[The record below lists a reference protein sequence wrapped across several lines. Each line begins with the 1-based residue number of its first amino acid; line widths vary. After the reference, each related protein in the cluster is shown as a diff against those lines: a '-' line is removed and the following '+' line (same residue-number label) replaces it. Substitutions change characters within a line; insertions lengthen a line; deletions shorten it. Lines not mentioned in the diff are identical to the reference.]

1 MQDYYGLEWIFEDCS
16 RTVSFM
22 DMTISI
28 REDRIAT
35 SLDEKSMNL
44 YLYILP
50 HYAHPLGVLTGLI
63 SGNIL
68 CIHSLC
74 SDKDDINR
82 RMKEFMQVFSSADIN
97 VIC

>member
-1 MQDYYGLEWIFEDCS
+1 MQNYYRLEWIYEECS
-16 RTVSFM
+16 DNVKYM
-22 DMTISI
+22 DMKITIL
-28 REDRIAT
+28 RDRIVT
-35 SLDEKSMNL
+35 WLYEKEMNL
-44 YLYILP
+44 YLYTLP
-50 HYAHPLGVLTGLI
+50 HSSHPLGVLTGLI